1 MPAAYVA
8 CVSSGQQPRRVAIT
22 GLASFVGGRL
32 AERLSELDPAT
43 EVVAL
48 DKRLPARLEGRVR
61 FHRVDL
67 TEPTADGVV
76 AEILQKE
83 RCEVVLHSAFLTQP
97 SHDVGE
103 SHELELIGSLHVMN
117 ACAAADVH
125 KLVVMSSAE
134 VYGAHPD
141 NLNFLGEEQR
151 LRAHPASHSVRDRA
165 EMEGLLWIF
174 ARRHPQL
181 VVTSLRP
188 CWVAGPT
195 VEGAVTRHFSGR
207 SVTTLLGY
215 DPLMQFLHE
224 DDLLRAV
231 ELVLARDVSGPFNL
245 AGTGVLPL
253 STLLRLAGK
262 RSLPWPHPLLYRLD
276 FLNSLLRTG
285 DSPAAFYDYLRFLW
299 VVDTERARSVLG
311 FEPEYTTKEA
321 WMSFVVSRKLRKYR

>member
-1 MPAAYVA
+1 MVD
-8 CVSSGQQPRRVAIT
+8 
-22 GLASFVGGRL
+22 
-32 AERLSELDPAT
+32 RLSELEPAT

-83 RCEVVLHSAFLTQP
+83 RCEVVLHAAFFEHP
-97 SHDVGE
+97 SYDVE
-103 SHELELIGSLHVMN
+103 KSHELELIGSLHVMN

-141 NLNFLGEEQR
+141 NPNFLSEERR

-165 EMEGLLWIF
+165 EMESLLWIF

-188 CWVAGPT
+188 CWVAGAT
-195 VEGAVTRHFSGR
+195 VEGPVTRHFSAGG
-207 SVTTLLGY
+207 VTTLLGY
-215 DPLMQFLHE
+215 DPLMQLLHE

-231 ELVLARDVSGPFNL
+231 ELVLRQDASGPFNL

-262 RSLPWPHPLLYRLD
+262 RSFPWPHPLLYRLD
-276 FLNSLLRTG
+276 LLNSLVRTG

-321 WMSFVVSRKLRKYR
+321 WMSFVVSRKLRAYR